1 MIKILVTG
9 ARGFTASHII
19 KSLSNDSYNVI
30 STSSKVSENSNI
42 IHLNDFSEN
51 NISFILNSIN
61 PDFII
66 HLAAI
71 SDVNYT
77 NYDEMFNINVNLVE
91 NLLKATL
98 SMREKPKKILI
109 SSSANVYGSSQ
120 ELIKEDSTLNPLN
133 NYAESKLKMENVTK
147 NFFDDLNI
155 IITRPFNYSGPG
167 HKKDFL
173 LPKIAHHFLQKEK
186 EINLGNLNVIRDF
199 SYVSDVVTTYKK
211 LLFCSARS
219 EIVNICSSQ
228 GQSIADIVG
237 IFETVAGY
245 KIKVNTINSNKRN
258 NDINIQIGCN
268 EKLKEIIDF
277 APAPFSKKH
286 VTEFLNLK

>member
-19 KSLSNDSYNVI
+19 NSLSNDSYNVI
-30 STSSKVSENSNI
+30 STSSKVSENSEI
-42 IHLNDFSEN
+42 IHLSDFSER

-71 SDVNYT
+71 SDVNYS
-77 NYDEMFNINVNLVE
+77 NYDEMFNINVNAVE

-98 SMREKPKKILI
+98 AMKEKPKKILI
-109 SSSANVYGSSQ
+109 PSSGNVYGSSR
-120 ELIKEDSTLNPLN
+120 ELIKEDSILNPVN
-133 NYAESKLKMENVTK
+133 NYAQSKLKMENVAK
-147 NFFDDLNI
+147 NFFNDLNI

-167 HKKDFL
+167 HNKNFL
-173 LPKIAHHFLQKEK
+173 LPKIAYHFLQKEK

-199 SYVSDVVTTYKK
+199 SYVTDVVIAYKK

-219 EIVNICSSQ
+219 EIVNICSSK
-228 GQSIADIVG
+228 GQSISDIID
-237 IFETVAGY
+237 IFAKAAGY
-245 KIKVNTINSNKRN
+245 KIKVNSTNSNKRI

-268 EKLKEIIDF
+268 EKLIETIDY
-277 APAPFSKKH
+277 APAAFSEYH
-286 VTEFLNLK
+286 ATEFLNLK